1 MTRLKQRYHENIAL
15 VLKDEFKI
23 KNPMAVPRI
32 SKVVVSMGIGA
43 AALDKKRIEP
53 HVGELAQISG
63 QKPLITKSRKSISNF
78 KLRVGMPVGLKV
90 TLRGQRM
97 YEFLDR
103 LITLAIPRIRDFRG
117 LEADGFDGK
126 GNYNMGLTEQSVFP
140 EIDLNS
146 VSNVQ
151 GMNIAIV
158 TTAGNDEWGRRL
170 LILFGMPI
178 KTSES

>member
-1 MTRLKQRYHENIAL
+1 MPRLKQRYQENIAL

-23 KNPMAVPRI
+23 ANPMAVPRI
-32 SKVVVSMGIGA
+32 EKIVLSMGIGA

-53 HVGELAQISG
+53 HVGEMAQISG

-78 KLRVGMPVGLKV
+78 KLREGMPVGLKV

-103 LITLAIPRIRDFRG
+103 LITMAIPRIKDFRG
-117 LEADGFDGK
+117 LEADGFDGR

-140 EIDLNS
+140 EIDLDS
-146 VSNVQ
+146 VAHVQ

-158 TTAGNDEWGRRL
+158 TTADNDDRARRL
-170 LILFGMPI
+170 LTLFGMPI
-178 KTSES
+178 KNSEN

>member
-1 MTRLKQRYHENIAL
+1 MPRLKQRYQENIAL

-23 KNPMAVPRI
+23 ANPMAVPRI
-32 SKVVVSMGIGA
+32 EKIVLSMGIGA

-53 HVGELAQISG
+53 HVGEMAQISG

-78 KLRVGMPVGLKV
+78 KLREGMPVGLKV

-103 LITLAIPRIRDFRG
+103 LITMAIPRIKDFRG
-117 LEADGFDGK
+117 LEADGFDGR

-140 EIDLNS
+140 EIDLDS
-146 VSNVQ
+146 VAQVQ

-158 TTAGNDEWGRRL
+158 TTADNDDRARRL
-170 LILFGMPI
+170 LTLFGMPI
-178 KTSES
+178 KNSEK